1 MIAPPKTD
9 ESLYDSVV
17 TYPPFGEANPVTASR
32 PARRP
37 VLRGIK
43 NASYLALGNLVA
55 QAVGLVGFAY
65 IARVLGPRGYG
76 TYLTV
81 GAFVGMFD
89 VFLLGGL
96 NKVIIREG
104 SQDVSSMHLPLEK
117 TIAIRNLLS
126 LVAIV
131 LCIVSSFFAPYEVR
145 TKLYIVLFS
154 AQLAYTGLQ
163 AFLQT
168 IYQATERM
176 RYIAILSVVNRTL
189 SVGLSIVFLSCG
201 YGLLALFLIL
211 LGSDLFTTL
220 ATYRHSQSLVPFRFF
235 SRIQFDKRLL
245 KPALVF
251 SLLGFM
257 AFFASRIDLLMISFL
272 GMAEQVGVYGVAYK
286 IAQQGEMLRNVCA
299 VAFFPILVKRFHE
312 RAIDSAALA
321 QYSVLFFAGVLVLS
335 VAAFFAVPVVIR
347 VLFGHDYG
355 ESGVI
360 LRVLIFYLAFA
371 WATLPFTSL
380 LQATGNE
387 RYLILPTLTLGGL
400 NIVFNY
406 VLFVRYGLIG
416 IAYST
421 LMVES
426 IGCVLY
432 CTVAYRVLRRQ
443 GHLV

>member
-1 MIAPPKTD
+1 MIAPPKTK
-9 ESLYDSVV
+9 ESLYDSAV
-17 TYPPFGEANPVTASR
+17 TYPPFGEVIRVTASR
-32 PARRP
+32 PARVP

-55 QAVGLVGFAY
+55 QAIGLVGFAY
-65 IARVLGPRGYG
+65 IARVLGPHDYG

-81 GAFVGMFD
+81 GTFVGMFD

-104 SQDVSSMHLPLEK
+104 SQDVSSMRRPLEK

-126 LVAIV
+126 LAAVV
-131 LCIVSSFFAPYEVR
+131 VCIVSSFFAPYDVR

-163 AFLQT
+163 GFLQT

-176 RYIAILSVVNRTL
+176 RYIAILSVANRIL
-189 SVGLSIVFLSCG
+189 SVGLSIVFLSRG

-211 LGSDLFTTL
+211 LGSDLVTTL

-245 KPALVF
+245 KPAVVF

-286 IAQQGEMLRNVCA
+286 IAQQGEMLKNVCA

-312 RAIDSAALA
+312 RAMDSAALA
-321 QYSVLFFAGVLVLS
+321 RYSVLFFAGVLVLS

-347 VLFGHDYG
+347 ILFGPDYG

>member
-1 MIAPPKTD
+1 MIAPPKTE
-9 ESLYDSVV
+9 ESLCDSVV
-17 TYPPFGEANPVTASR
+17 TLPPFAEECPVAASR
-32 PARRP
+32 PARLP

-55 QAVGLVGFAY
+55 QAIGLVGFAY
-65 IARVLGPRGYG
+65 IARVLGPHDYG

-89 VFLLGGL
+89 VFLLSGL

-104 SQDVSSMHLPLEK
+104 SQDVSSMHLSLER
-117 TIAIRNLLS
+117 TIALRNLLS

-145 TKLYIVLFS
+145 TRLYIVLFS
-154 AQLAYTGLQ
+154 VQLAYTGLQ
-163 AFLQT
+163 GFLQT

-201 YGLLALFLIL
+201 FGLLALFLIL
-211 LGSDLFTTL
+211 LGSDLVTTV

-235 SRIQFDKRLL
+235 SGIQFDKRLL
-245 KPALVF
+245 KPAVVF

-272 GMAEQVGVYGVAYK
+272 GMAKQVGVYGVAYK
-286 IAQQGEMLRNVCA
+286 IAQQGEMLKNVCA

-312 RAIDSAALA
+312 RAVDSRALV
-321 QYSVLFFAGVLVLS
+321 QYSVLFFAGILVLS
-335 VAAFFAVPVVIR
+335 LAAFFAVPGIIK
-347 VLFGHDYG
+347 VLFGPAYTD
-355 ESGVI
+355 SGVI

-387 RYLILPTLTLGGL
+387 RYLILPTLILGGL
-400 NIVFNY
+400 NVVFNY
-406 VLFVRYGLIG
+406 VLFLRYGLIG

>member
-1 MIAPPKTD
+1 
-9 ESLYDSVV
+9 
-17 TYPPFGEANPVTASR
+17 
-32 PARRP
+32 

-55 QAVGLVGFAY
+55 QAIGLVGFAY
-65 IARVLGPRGYG
+65 IARVLGPHDYG

-89 VFLLGGL
+89 VFLLSGL

-104 SQDVSSMHLPLEK
+104 SQDVSSMHLSLER
-117 TIAIRNLLS
+117 TIALRNLLS

-145 TKLYIVLFS
+145 TRLYIVLFS
-154 AQLAYTGLQ
+154 VQLAYTGLQ
-163 AFLQT
+163 GFLQT

-201 YGLLALFLIL
+201 FGLLALFLIL
-211 LGSDLFTTL
+211 LGSDLVTTV

-235 SRIQFDKRLL
+235 SGIQFDKRLL
-245 KPALVF
+245 KPAVVF

-272 GMAEQVGVYGVAYK
+272 GMAKQVGVYGVAYK
-286 IAQQGEMLRNVCA
+286 IAQQGEMLKNVCA

-312 RAIDSAALA
+312 RAVDSRALV
-321 QYSVLFFAGVLVLS
+321 QYSVLFFAGILVLS
-335 VAAFFAVPVVIR
+335 LAAFFAVPGIIK
-347 VLFGHDYG
+347 VLFGPAYTD
-355 ESGVI
+355 SGVI

-387 RYLILPTLTLGGL
+387 RYLILPTLILGGL
-400 NIVFNY
+400 NVVFNY
-406 VLFVRYGLIG
+406 VLFLRYGLIG